1 MDLRISV
8 IIPAYNAAETIL
20 PCLLSL
26 HTQAF
31 APHEIIIVDD
41 GSNDNSVEIAKNCS
55 TVIKNN
61 RNKGAGGARNAG
73 AAVASGE
80 IFAFTDSDCILPPLW
95 LQKIS
100 EAFKE
105 DGVGAVAG
113 GYLRH
118 EGRSFIG
125 NFAHLEL
132 LRRRKDFRKYVETA
146 PSNNFS
152 VRKDIFDAIGG
163 FPELFATASAED
175 VVFSLKISRKC
186 KIRWL
191 YDNGIGHQFRETVK
205 GYLAQ
210 QYRFARDT
218 VVMYAIFPEIKKVRT
233 HQGYLIY
240 FEALLAALTLAALLK
255 PWPWFLLGVFS
266 LWCLNFPL
274 FFDVYK
280 AMGLKSTIKTA
291 MFLPIRDLNWIRGII
306 TGFFMAAMMSFKDN
320 KINNAGG

>member
-1 MDLRISV
+1 MGLTISV

-26 HTQAF
+26 RAQAF
-31 APHEIIIVDD
+31 TPHEIIIVDD
-41 GSNDNSVEIAKNCS
+41 ASSDNTVEIAKS
-55 TVIKNN
+55 YATVIKNN

-80 IFAFTDSDCILPPLW
+80 VLAFTDSDCILPPLW

-100 EAFKE
+100 EALKE
-105 DGVGAVAG
+105 EGVGAVAG
-113 GYLRH
+113 GYIRH
-118 EGRSFIG
+118 EGKSFIG

-132 LRRRKDFRKYVETA
+132 LRRRKDFKKYVETA

-163 FPELFATASAED
+163 FPELFATASNED
-175 VVFSLKISRKC
+175 VVFSFKISRKC
-186 KIRWL
+186 KIRWF
-191 YDNGIGHQFRETVK
+191 YDNGIGHHFRETVG
-205 GYLAQ
+205 GYLTQ

-218 VVMYAIFPEIKKVRT
+218 VVMYAIFPEIKKVKT

-240 FEALLAALTLAALLK
+240 FEALVTGLTLVALFR
-255 PWPWFLLGVFS
+255 PWPWFLLGIFS

-274 FFDVYK
+274 FLDIYK

-291 MFLPIRDLNWIRGII
+291 IFLPIRDFNWIRGVIGGFLI
-306 TGFFMAAMMSFKDN
+306 TAGMYFKGN
-320 KINNAGG
+320 KVNNAGG